1 MAEYIEKHKVVNL
14 LIELENE
21 FQQLKPFKGF
31 EHAMYRKL
39 CEAEIAIGKLPAAD
53 VVPVLRCEDCKFS
66 CKDGNGRTCEGYWY
80 ELSEFAVP
88 VKDDDFCSY
97 GEPKMDGGVE

>member
-1 MAEYIEKHKVVNL
+1 MDEYIKRSAGVSILRAKANMAVLMDSAQYFEKAAQ
-14 LIELENE
+14 ILE
-21 FQQLKPFKGF
+21 
-31 EHAMYRKL
+31 
-39 CEAEIAIGKLPAAD
+39 KLPTAD
-53 VVPVLRCEDCKFS
+53 VMPVLRCEDCKFS

-97 GEPKMDGGVE
+97 GERKENNNEKD